1 MCGIFGYL
9 GNDNDVVEH
18 LVTGLK
24 RLEYR
29 GYDSAGIAVL
39 NKKNKVSI
47 IKDKGKVSH
56 LEEKLAKKTKV
67 ISHIGIAH
75 TRWATHGEPNKINS
89 QPHNSGKFALVHNGI
104 IENYQ
109 DIKYR
114 LTKKKV
120 SFNSNTDS
128 EVIVKLIDY
137 YYKDNVIIAIKKALK
152 QIVGAYGIAL
162 ICEDEPHK
170 IFVARRGSPLI
181 IGMGGKRTILA
192 SDASA
197 IIGYTKQV
205 IYLED
210 GDIAE
215 LNIARTPKIITLD
228 NTLKEGKVREL
239 DINIEM
245 IEKKG
250 FPHFMLKEIH
260 EQVETIKNTY
270 RGRIDKKNGL
280 VHLAGLNLNDKE
292 IARVQRIIL
301 LACGTSWHAA
311 MIGEYLLENLANIS
325 VEVDYAS
332 EFTHRNC
339 MIDSDAI
346 VFVISQSGET
356 ADTLA
361 ALKEAKQKGA
371 KCYGIVNVV
380 GSTIARET
388 KSGIYIHAGPEIGVA
403 STKAF
408 TSQVTAFVLLSIFFG
423 RKKNM
428 LKSQAINILQELEK
442 IPLHI
447 QEILNE
453 KKKIKMIA
461 KKYLSQSDHALYLGR
476 SYNFPVALEGALKL
490 KEISYI
496 HAEGYPAAEM
506 KHGPIALIDK
516 KMPVIVIAN
525 NSEIYQ
531 KTISNIIEIQSR
543 KGIVIAIASRGN
555 NSIKTICDHVIFIPK
570 TNEALSPLLSII
582 PLQLMSY
589 YTAVERGC
597 NIDQPRN
604 LAKSITVE

>member
-9 GNDNDVVEH
+9 GSDNNVVEH
-18 LVTGLK
+18 LITGLK

-39 NKKNKVSI
+39 NKKNQISI

-56 LEEKLAKKTKV
+56 LEERLAKKKKIT
-67 ISHIGIAH
+67 SHIGIAH
-75 TRWATHGEPNKINS
+75 TRWATHGDPNKKNS
-89 QPHNSGKFALVHNGI
+89 HPHSSGKFALVHNGI

-114 LTKKKV
+114 LIKKGIY
-120 SFNSNTDS
+120 FNSKTDS

-137 YYKDNVIIAIKKALK
+137 YYKDNIVIALKKALK

-162 ICEDEPHK
+162 IYEDESDK
-170 IFVARRGSPLI
+170 ILVARRGSPLI
-181 IGMGGKRTILA
+181 IGIGEKETVLA
-192 SDASA
+192 SDVSA
-197 IIGYTKQV
+197 IIGHTKQV

-215 LNIARTPKIITLD
+215 LNIDKVPKITTLD
-228 NTLKEGKVREL
+228 NTLKEGKVQEL

-292 IARVQRIIL
+292 ITAVQRIIL

-339 MIDSDAI
+339 MIDSATI
-346 VFVISQSGET
+346 VFVVSQSGET
-356 ADTLA
+356 ADTLT

-388 KSGIYIHAGPEIGVA
+388 KSGIYLHAGPEIGVA

-408 TSQVTAFVLLSIFFG
+408 TSQVTAFVLLAIF
-423 RKKNM
+423 
-428 LKSQAINILQELEK
+428 LE
-442 IPLHI
+442 
-447 QEILNE
+447 E
-453 KKKIKMIA
+453 KK
-461 KKYLSQSDHALYLGR
+461 
-476 SYNFPVALEGALKL
+476 
-490 KEISYI
+490 
-496 HAEGYPAAEM
+496 
-506 KHGPIALIDK
+506 
-516 KMPVIVIAN
+516 
-525 NSEIYQ
+525 
-531 KTISNIIEIQSR
+531 T
-543 KGIVIAIASRGN
+543 
-555 NSIKTICDHVIFIPK
+555 C
-570 TNEALSPLLSII
+570 
-582 PLQLMSY
+582 
-589 YTAVERGC
+589 
-597 NIDQPRN
+597 
-604 LAKSITVE
+604 